1 VCRACEP
8 FIRPHRFF
16 LAGHGHIQFH
26 LFTVVAQKPFGPGE
40 TQFIKITSIDRFSI
54 SAIKRPSVLYFCK
67 KIRHHGFDIS
77 NCIENIREGIRF
89 EYTTPKH
96 NSATNGVD
104 SMNKAILSV
113 LGHDRPGIVAA
124 VTGIL
129 FDLNCNIENVSQ
141 TILQTEFSGSFI
153 VMMPPG
159 LSLDDLRERFIENL
173 SPGDLHVHIESIL
186 KKEAVPTTRE
196 SEPFVIT
203 TKGPD
208 RQGLVAGISE
218 IIAGHGVNITNLQAV
233 FKGGDDPGDNIMI
246 YEVDIPIDIDQ
257 QELYRDLRAKAKSL
271 KLNISIQHR
280 NIFETINRI

>member
-1 VCRACEP
+1 MIASG
-8 FIRPHRFF
+8 
-16 LAGHGHIQFH
+16 LSGSGA
-26 LFTVVAQKPFGPGE
+26 
-40 TQFIKITSIDRFSI
+40 ID
-54 SAIKRPSVLYFCK
+54 
-67 KIRHHGFDIS
+67 
-77 NCIENIREGIRF
+77 
-89 EYTTPKH
+89 
-96 NSATNGVD
+96 
-104 SMNKAILSV
+104 MNKAILSV

-153 VMMPPG
+153 VTMPRD
-159 LSLDDLRERFIENL
+159 LSLDDLHERFIENL
-173 SPGDLHVHIESIL
+173 TPMGLHVHIEPLL
-186 KKEAVPTTRE
+186 KKEAAPTSRE

-218 IIAGHGVNITNLQAV
+218 VLAGHGVNITNLQAV
-233 FKGGDDPGDNIMI
+233 FKGGDEPGDNIMI

-257 QELYRDLRAKAKSL
+257 QALYRDLREKAKFL
-271 KLNISIQHR
+271 TLDISIQHR